1 MLYSKS
7 WKKLTQ
13 DANILS
19 IVVWELKTPF
29 FQRIFP
35 HILEMNKW
43 EKLLTNS
50 KTQEKLEKFGGQ
62 QVDFATGQV
71 LNNLFLVNRK
81 DGPPFGIKF

>member
-1 MLYSKS
+1 
-7 WKKLTQ
+7 
-13 DANILS
+13 
-19 IVVWELKTPF
+19 
-29 FQRIFP
+29 
-35 HILEMNKW
+35 MNKW

-50 KTQEKLEKFGGQ
+50 KTQKKLEKFVGQ

>member
-1 MLYSKS
+1 
-7 WKKLTQ
+7 
-13 DANILS
+13 
-19 IVVWELKTPF
+19 
-29 FQRIFP
+29 
-35 HILEMNKW
+35 MNKW